1 MWNQPHTAYAESRI
15 LTADPM
21 ELVRLMYQGAIA
33 EVRSAR
39 AHLQTRDIPA
49 RSRCVS
55 KACAILTEL
64 TVALDRKSGGQYAE
78 RLGELYAYMMRRL
91 TEANFQQRE
100 EPLAEVQNLLSTL
113 LDGWEGAQRQLAAQ
127 TMQTTDSRRADVPG
141 SFDGG
146 TWARPDQA
154 SYTPQAWSF

>member
-21 ELVRLMYQGAIA
+21 ELVRLMYQGAIT
-33 EVRSAR
+33 EVHSAR
-39 AHLQTRDIPA
+39 TYLQTRDIAA
-49 RSRCVS
+49 RARCVS

-64 TVALDRKSGGQYAE
+64 MVALDRKSGGEYAE
-78 RLGELYAYMMRRL
+78 RLAELYAYMMRRL

-100 EPLAEVQNLLSTL
+100 EPLAEVQGLLSTL
-113 LDGWEGAQRQLAAQ
+113 LEGWEGGQKQLTAQ
-127 TMQTTDSRRADVPG
+127 TMRTADSRGTDVRG
-141 SFDGG
+141 SFDGPW
-146 TWARPDQA
+146 TRPDQA

>member
-21 ELVRLMYQGAIA
+21 ELVRLMYQSAIA
-33 EVRSAR
+33 EVRGAR
-39 AHLQTRDIPA
+39 AHLKARDISA
-49 RSRCVS
+49 RARCVS
-55 KACAILTEL
+55 QACAILTEL

-78 RLGELYAYMMRRL
+78 RLGELYAYMTRRL

-100 EPLAEVQNLLSTL
+100 EPFAEVEGLLSTL
-113 LDGWEGAQRQLAAQ
+113 FEGWEGAQKQLAAQ
-127 TMQTTDSRRADVPG
+127 TMHPTDSRGAESRG
-141 SFDGG
+141 SFDGP
-146 TWARPDQA
+146 WARPDQA